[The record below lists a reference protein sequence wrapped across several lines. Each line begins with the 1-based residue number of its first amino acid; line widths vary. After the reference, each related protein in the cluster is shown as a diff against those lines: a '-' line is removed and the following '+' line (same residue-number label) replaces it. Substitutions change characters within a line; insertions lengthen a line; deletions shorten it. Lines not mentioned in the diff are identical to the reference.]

1 MKEYNKLIRD
11 KIPEIIAAKG
21 EQCETRVA
29 DDAEFLAKAKEKL
42 GEEVAEFLESEN
54 PEELADLLE
63 ITYATAGALGVSEKE
78 LNHIRQE
85 KRDKRGGFEKKI
97 ILERS

>member
-1 MKEYNKLIRD
+1 MKKYNKLVRD

-21 EQCETRVA
+21 EKSVTHIA
-29 DDAEFLAKAKEKL
+29 DDKEFLEKAREKL
-42 GEEVAEFLESEN
+42 SEEVAEFLESEN

-63 ITYATAGALGVSEKE
+63 VIYALSSFLGVSAEE
-78 LNHIRQE
+78 LNTIRQQ
-85 KRDKRGGFEKKI
+85 KCDKRGGFEKKI